1 MHIEADELIGALRR
15 SGLRITRARRAVC
28 EVLAESH
35 LEHLTAAALLARVNE
50 RVGGNVVAST
60 IYRTIDALEEQGLL
74 HHIHL
79 GHGPG
84 VVHLSDDP
92 LRDHL
97 AHHHLVCE
105 GCGRTVDVEMA
116 AVAEAMGELAQEHD
130 FSMRS
135 VHFALVGLCL
145 DCASV

>member
-1 MHIEADELIGALRR
+1 MHIEAEELIEALRR
-15 SGLRITRARRAVC
+15 SGLRITKARRAVC

-35 LEHLTAAALLARVNE
+35 LDHLTAASLLDRVNQ

-74 HHIHL
+74 HHTHL

-84 VVHLSDDP
+84 VVHLSDDS

-116 AVAEAMGELAQEHD
+116 AVEGAMGELAKKHA

-145 DCASV
+145 DCSEI